1 MSRVS
6 ATIRVRP
13 DSPSVGAA
21 GSRTVTIDRGAA
33 AGGLGLGFN
42 GGELLLLA
50 LGACYANDLHREAR
64 KMGLEILR
72 ADVEVSAEFPAEGAP
87 GESFRYDV
95 RLEAKGGDEKAIR
108 ALVEHTDRVAEIHNT
123 VRVGRP
129 VALGRVEIAARSA

>member
-6 ATIRVRP
+6 ATVRVRP
-13 DSPSVGAA
+13 EAPSVGAA
-21 GSRTVTIDRGAA
+21 GARTVTVDRAVT

-64 KMGLEILR
+64 KRGLEIVR
-72 ADVEVSAEFPAEGAP
+72 ADVEVSAEFPAEGAA

-95 RLEAKGGDEKAIR
+95 RVEARGGDEAAIR
-108 ALVEHTDRVAEIHNT
+108 ALVEETDRVAEIHNT
-123 VRVGRP
+123 LRAGRP
-129 VALGRVEIAARSA
+129 VALGRVEVSASRA